1 MKITELASS
10 RRLAPTKRLVR
21 PTARVERVAALLVS
35 DSVGLM
41 TDDRG
46 ALRPG
51 TAAEATQAT
60 ELSPGRRGAQRPGAS
75 PESEI
80 ADDTPEA
87 AATEVRRGVISLARR
102 LRLER
107 NEVGL
112 TALELSV
119 LGHLHRRGPL
129 TPGELATAE
138 RVQPQSLTRTL
149 TALEAGGLV
158 SRQSDPADGRRSLL
172 AITEYGHA
180 ALRTEMQ
187 QRDAWLAGAMAAE
200 LTTTEIGLLRLAGS
214 LLERLAAANP

>member
-1 MKITELASS
+1 
-10 RRLAPTKRLVR
+10 
-21 PTARVERVAALLVS
+21 
-35 DSVGLM
+35 M

-51 TAAEATQAT
+51 TEPAEATQAT
-60 ELSPGRRGAQRPGAS
+60 ELSPGRRGAQRPGASPESEIADDTPEAAATEVSPGRRGARQPGAS

>member
-1 MKITELASS
+1 
-10 RRLAPTKRLVR
+10 
-21 PTARVERVAALLVS
+21 
-35 DSVGLM
+35 M

-46 ALRPG
+46 GQQPG
-51 TAAEATQAT
+51 TESAEATRVT
-60 ELSPGRRGAQRPGAS
+60 EVTPGNRGAEPPDALPQ
-75 PESEI
+75 SET
-80 ADDTPEA
+80 ADDMREA

-107 NEVGL
+107 NEIGL
-112 TALELSV
+112 TGLELSL

-149 TALEAGGLV
+149 AALETADLI
-158 SRQSDPADGRRSLL
+158 SRQPDLADGRRSLL
-172 AITEYGHA
+172 AITEYGHV

-187 QRDAWLAGAMAAE
+187 QRDNWLASAMTE
-200 LTTTEIGLLRLAGS
+200 LTTTEIGLLRLAGP